1 MLKPW
6 KKAARL
12 LKFRVF
18 RVFRCIII
26 RRRRKKNDNISVKY
40 EESIR

>member
-18 RVFRCIII
+18 RVFRCISLFAAGEL
-26 RRRRKKNDNISVKY
+26 KNDSCYSPQAK
-40 EESIR
+40 